1 MKTGKNILKKMLG
14 KLSGCVIGSAVL
26 LSSFLLHSC
35 NDDEGY
41 PMGAL
46 AYDWVTVNVSNHTYS
61 FTGDEWGT
69 LYPAAGGLW
78 VEPVD
83 GQRAFLWF
91 SPIGDNYGGYD
102 HAIKPEAI
110 RYFLTKGVEEIT
122 SVEDDEEYGN
132 HPVYLE
138 DLWISGGHLNVLFN
152 QKLPVDGNKHRV
164 SLVKNELAE
173 NPDDGYIHLE
183 YRYNTYGDTLSNVM
197 VPGVVCYNLSTLN
210 IGSASKGIKLKV
222 NDAVK
227 GPRTI
232 TFDAEEQETF
242 PAGMEEKD
250 FTRCVIK

>member
-1 MKTGKNILKKMLG
+1 M
-14 KLSGCVIGSAVL
+14 
-26 LSSFLLHSC
+26 
-35 NDDEGY
+35 
-41 PMGAL
+41 
-46 AYDWVTVNVSNHTYS
+46 
-61 FTGDEWGT
+61 
-69 LYPAAGGLW
+69 
-78 VEPVD
+78 VD
-83 GQRAFLWF
+83 T
-91 SPIGDNYGGYD
+91 II
-102 HAIKPEAI
+102 AIKPEAI

-210 IGSASKGIKLKV
+210 IDSASKGIKLKV

-250 FTRCVIK
+250 FTRSVIK

>member
-1 MKTGKNILKKMLG
+1 MKTGKNIFKKMLS
-14 KLSGCVIGSAVL
+14 KLFSCVIGSAVFF
-26 LSSFLLHSC
+26 SSFLLHSC

-46 AYDWVTVNVSNHTYS
+46 AYDWVTVHVSNHNYS

-91 SPIGDNYGGYD
+91 SPLGDNYGGYD

-110 RYFLTKGVEEIT
+110 RYFLTKNVETIT
-122 SVEDDEEYGN
+122 SVGDEEEYGN
-132 HPVYLE
+132 HPAYL
-138 DLWISGGHLNVLFN
+138 DGLWISGGHLNILFN
-152 QKLPVDGNKHRV
+152 QKLPVDGNKHLV

-210 IGSASKGIKLKV
+210 ADSATKGIKLKV

-227 GPRTI
+227 GPMTI
-232 TFDAEEQETF
+232 TFDFAGEETF
-242 PAGMEEKD
+242 PAGIEEKD
-250 FTRCVIK
+250 FTRSVIK